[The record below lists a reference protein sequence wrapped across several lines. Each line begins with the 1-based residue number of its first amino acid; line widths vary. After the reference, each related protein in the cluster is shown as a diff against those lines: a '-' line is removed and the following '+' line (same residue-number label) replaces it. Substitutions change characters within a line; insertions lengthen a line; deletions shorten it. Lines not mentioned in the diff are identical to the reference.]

1 MEEET
6 NQENQKAPEISPQ
19 QLNLYAGFL
28 KILFFLVVFGI
39 GNAVLY
45 FWPEMFN
52 QKETEEFKN
61 INNQMEL
68 LKSRT
73 DELKERLNL
82 LEPEITESNSAV
94 ENCKAEISKFEYQA
108 IDGVL
113 APEVYSQ
120 YENTRKECNQNVN
133 HYNILST
140 KYQPV
145 YDEYKQA
152 FEEYNNLVPR
162 QNELARTVGTRYILI
177 PIPGHHTRSS
187 K

>member
-1 MEEET
+1 MEEEI
-6 NQENQKAPEISPQ
+6 NQENQRAPEISPQ
-19 QLNLYAGFL
+19 RLNLYAGFL

-45 FWPEMFN
+45 FWPEIFN

-61 INNQMEL
+61 INNQMEQ

-73 DELKERLNL
+73 GELKERLNL
-82 LEPEITESNSAV
+82 LEPELAESNSAV
-94 ENCKAEISKFEYQA
+94 ENCKAEVNKFEYQA
-108 IDGVL
+108 NDGTL
-113 APEVYSQ
+113 TPDVYSQ
-120 YENTRKECNQNVN
+120 YEETRTGCNRNVDRHN
-133 HYNILST
+133 SLVT
-140 KYQPV
+140 EYQPV
-145 YDEYKQA
+145 YDEYKQS

-162 QNELARTVGTRYILI
+162 QNELAKTVGTRHILI

>member
-6 NQENQKAPEISPQ
+6 NQESQKVSEIPLQ
-19 QLNLYAGFL
+19 KLNLYAGFL
-28 KILFFLVVFGI
+28 KILSFLVIFGI

-45 FWPEMFN
+45 FWPEIFN

-61 INNQMEL
+61 INNQMEQ

-82 LEPEITESNSAV
+82 LEPELTESNLAV
-94 ENCKAEISKFEYQA
+94 ENCKSEINKFEDQA
-108 IDGVL
+108 SDGTL
-113 APEVYSQ
+113 ISEVYAQ
-120 YENTRKECNQNVN
+120 YEDTLKGCNRNVGR
-133 HYNILST
+133 HNILIT

-145 YDEYKQA
+145 YDEYKQV

-162 QNELARTVGTRYILI
+162 QNELAKTVGTRHILI